1 MQCSRV
7 SGQAGVL
14 AKLAL
19 GVSKRYIL
27 SRRMKREFMY
37 VSVLPNLTVLS
48 TALRCMVMLF
58 KFQQQKP
65 CHYLSLLGFRLKE
78 KKKSFQPG
86 KKFETAS
93 EKKNISK
100 KIVLE
105 GLLRVLQVESRSP
118 VNVNFLTPVKTLYSA
133 FWSSCWTSSVCLF
146 LLKHQP
152 VLYMPCISSLK
163 LAVTFLSSS
172 LIVLTCFPVPAP
184 FYHCKFPL
192 LHILPSRSLIVK
204 ASNMFPG
211 VQPCGTSLVT

>member
-1 MQCSRV
+1 MSLFEPIRIPF
-7 SGQAGVL
+7 
-14 AKLAL
+14 
-19 GVSKRYIL
+19 KRKKKKVF
-27 SRRMKREFMY
+27 SQER
-37 VSVLPNLTVLS
+37 NLKPHL
-48 TALRCMVMLF
+48 
-58 KFQQQKP
+58 KKKYQQKD
-65 CHYLSLLGFRLKE
+65 SFRGFAESITSR
-78 KKKSFQPG
+78 KSFSCQCQ
-86 KKFETAS
+86 
-93 EKKNISK
+93 
-100 KIVLE
+100 L
-105 GLLRVLQVESRSP
+105 
-118 VNVNFLTPVKTLYSA
+118 LTPVKTLYSA